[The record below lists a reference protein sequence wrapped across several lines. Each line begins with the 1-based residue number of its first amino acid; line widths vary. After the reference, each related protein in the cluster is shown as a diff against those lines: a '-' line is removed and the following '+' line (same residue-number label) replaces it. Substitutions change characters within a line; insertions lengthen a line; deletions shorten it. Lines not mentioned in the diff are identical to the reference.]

1 MKGKKFD
8 AHEKH
13 FKKKEIKL
21 NKEINYLRNRYQEV
35 CKENLDL
42 IIKSEQLIKENIDIK
57 EKYERL
63 LEYSK
68 LSDEEIMGALQ
79 RDKSVNQLTAL
90 FNVIPEFI

>member
-21 NKEINYLRNRYQEV
+21 NREMNYLRERCTEVNNRNMQLVKKNEQLK
-35 CKENLDL
+35 KENLD
-42 IIKSEQLIKENIDIK
+42 IKV
-57 EKYERL
+57 KYEKL

-68 LSDEEIMGALQ
+68 LSNEEIEEIKESLQ
-79 RDKSVNQLTAL
+79 RDKSVNQLLT
-90 FNVIPEFI
+90 FYSI